1 MLDIKIV
8 MTPFSIFAEVSIIFT
23 HKNMGQHPTKGV
35 ILGGI
40 QKLRRQKGFKVK
52 LISNSMSSSRSV
64 DPYVHP
70 GAVIISK

>member
-40 QKLRRQKGFKVK
+40 QRLRRQKGLDGWSVK
-52 LISNSMSSSRSV
+52 CLQI
-64 DPYVHP
+64 Y
-70 GAVIISK
+70 GK

>member
-23 HKNMGQHPTKGV
+23 PKNMGQNPTEEV

-40 QKLRRQKGFKVK
+40 QKLRRQKGVGGQ
-52 LISNSMSSSRSV
+52 SNV
-64 DPYVHP
+64 YACKINENDPFSFIFLVYK
-70 GAVIISK
+70 G

>member
-35 ILGGI
+35 ILGVI
-40 QKLRRQKGFKVK
+40 QKLRRQKGLDGWSVK
-52 LISNSMSSSRSV
+52 CLQI
-64 DPYVHP
+64 Y
-70 GAVIISK
+70 GK